1 MSNAIEIKGLKQL
14 RDKLVSLGGATSV
27 KVLTSAARKSMK
39 IVAEEARALAPEG
52 PTGHLKKSI
61 RLAAVK
67 PRRGSVVASV
77 GIVVTARKVREE
89 IPIPEVGMVS
99 ISEKVDASWRWH
111 FTEFGTSHSKASPF
125 LRPAFDK
132 HKDAV
137 VAECKNV
144 LSKAIDRAVKQA
156 AKAAAKGGSE

>member
-1 MSNAIEIKGLKQL
+1 MSASIEIKGLKQL
-14 RDKLVSLGGATSV
+14 RDKLMALGGVASV

-39 IVAEEARALAPEG
+39 IVAEEARTLCPED
-52 PTGHLKKSI
+52 TGALKKSI

-67 PRRGSVVASV
+67 PRRGTVVASV

-99 ISEKVDASWRWH
+99 VSEKIDASWRWH
-111 FTEFGTSHSKASPF
+111 FTEFGTSHSSAKPF

-132 HKDAV
+132 HKEAV
-137 VAECKNV
+137 IAECKDV
-144 LSKAIDRAVKQA
+144 LSKAINRAVRQA
-156 AKAAAKGGSE
+156 ARKAAKGGNS